1 MELKRIRIFITIV
14 GLLLTS
20 IGRGIFT
27 SKIQNHLQI
36 VRCKTMMRAS
46 SKNGVIAILVPHL
59 LDIAIHMQR
68 ICTGAVLKHVRQ
80 ANLPKMIVT
89 H

>member
-36 VRCKTMMRAS
+36 VRCKTMMRAFRRFGMAILVHQLLS
-46 SKNGVIAILVPHL
+46 IAILT
-59 LDIAIHMQR
+59 R
-68 ICTGAVLKHVRQ
+68 RTCTGAVPKHVRQ
-80 ANLPKMIVT
+80 ASLTKLIVM